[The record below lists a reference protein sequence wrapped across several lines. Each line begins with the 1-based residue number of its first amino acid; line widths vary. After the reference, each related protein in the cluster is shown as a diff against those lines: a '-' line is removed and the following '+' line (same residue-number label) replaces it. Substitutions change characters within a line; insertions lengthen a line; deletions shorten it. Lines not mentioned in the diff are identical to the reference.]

1 MATHCIFFS
10 NMNFYIVISP
20 QLVQLQ
26 TVFKESL
33 I

>member
-1 MATHCIFFS
+1 
-10 NMNFYIVISP
+10 MNFYIVISP